1 MQPLK
6 RFTQCGS
13 LTMLFGVFII
23 LFGVSSTA
31 LTTFGK
37 SSNVPPPTPGPVV
50 KGREC
55 TTHEE
60 CAAIE
65 NSSCVRDPDD
75 YKMRCLCGNDNPP
88 NNGLCPDVVKGL
100 RHRCSGN
107 YECEDGLICTY
118 ENTNRT
124 IGVAKFMSSK
134 TKLCLC
140 DNERGYFEDVHRDIC
155 SGAVMQAIS
164 DLVLSMLTSL
174 LPPIVYSCLKNHF

>member
-1 MQPLK
+1 
-6 RFTQCGS
+6 
-13 LTMLFGVFII
+13 
-23 LFGVSSTA
+23 
-31 LTTFGK
+31 
-37 SSNVPPPTPGPVV
+37 

-155 SGAVMQAIS
+155 SGGLRHRCSGNYECEDGLICTYENTNRTIGVAKFMS
-164 DLVLSMLTSL
+164 SKTKL
-174 LPPIVYSCLKNHF
+174 CLCDNERGYFEDVHRDICSG

>member
-37 SSNVPPPTPGPVV
+37 SNLPPPPTPGPII

-55 TTHEE
+55 LAHED

-65 NSSCVRDPDD
+65 KSSCVRDPDD
-75 YKMRCLCGNDNPP
+75 YKMRCLCGNDSPP
-88 NNGLCPDVVKGL
+88 NNGLCPDTLKGL
-100 RHRCSGN
+100 RHKCNSSN
-107 YECEDGLICTY
+107 ECEDGLICTY

-134 TKLCLC
+134 AKMCLC
-140 DNERGYFEDVHRDIC
+140 DNENGYWEDVHHDIC
-155 SGAVMQAIS
+155 SGATVQALSDMLIS
-164 DLVLSMLTSL
+164 ILTSVIPL
-174 LPPIVYSCLKNHF
+174 LVYSCLKNHF